1 MDSATGVCQE
11 HYESRQSV
19 RTLYSGCCI
28 SGPPRNMETADPT
41 GPKAGN
47 ELERDGKEPV
57 LGPSISVSPRWS
69 RTGWRQLRTEQ
80 CDRMPQ
86 YWKDQLQEELQSLRT
101 PAEVVPASVPASKN
115 PPLLELTPD
124 DDIEAYL
131 ASFEQVAEACQWPR
145 GEWVTRLV
153 PALSGKARQ
162 AVSNLDARDAGD
174 YVKVKAAV
182 LQRCDVGMETQR
194 QRFRQFRY
202 QEAEGPRAVFC
213 RLWELSHRWLKP
225 EIRTKEQ
232 IMELLILEQFLTILP
247 EEIQSWVSEHCP
259 ETCAQ
264 AVSLAE
270 DFQVTVRVK
279 VEDVTPEEMDAPEAL
294 WEPQSLQLEP
304 PQPHPTWGS
313 PEEAALRTY
322 ELPGAPGKEPRVGR
336 EMAGARILSRTEEQP
351 HDKGP
356 ENVQPLSVSQRD
368 SGESINHTPEQEG
381 ACKRQKRSPAGNE
394 SDPLGEHES
403 GFRRLIQPPA
413 LGRLRTTGDLHHQ
426 NSIHRTEKPHKCRDC
441 GERFWEK
448 QALTA
453 HGRVHEK
460 DRPYP
465 CPECGKSFNR
475 LTHLKTHQRTHTG
488 EKPYF
493 CAECGKNFGHLSTLI
508 THQRLHTGERPY
520 SCDECGKTFTNPS
533 DLNKH
538 QRSHTGERPYPCAEC
553 GKRFSQLSN
562 LTMHQRTHTQE
573 KPYPCA
579 ECGKSF
585 KYLAYLAIHERS
597 HTGERPFPC
606 AKCGKS
612 FSNKSSLARHL
623 RIHARDR
630 PYPCPECGKSFNRL
644 THLRTHQRTH
654 TGVKPYSCGECG
666 KSFGHLSTLT
676 THQRLHTGERPY
688 SCAECGKTF
697 TNPSDLNKHQR
708 SHTGERPYPCA
719 ECGKRFSQQSN
730 LTMHQRS
737 HTEDRPYPCTECGK
751 SFKYLADLTVHERSH
766 TGERPFPCPECGKS
780 FSNKSSL
787 ARHQRIHA
795 RAAARNK

>member
-1 MDSATGVCQE
+1 
-11 HYESRQSV
+11 
-19 RTLYSGCCI
+19 
-28 SGPPRNMETADPT
+28 METAEPT

-57 LGPSISVSPRWS
+57 LGSTISVSPRWS

-80 CDRMPQ
+80 CDRMSQ

-101 PAEVVPASVPASKN
+101 PAEVVPTSVPASKN
-115 PPLLELTPD
+115 PPLLDLTPEE
-124 DDIEAYL
+124 DIEAYL

-162 AVSNLDARDAGD
+162 VVSSLDARDAGD
-174 YVKVKAAV
+174 YGKVKAAV
-182 LQRCDVGMETQR
+182 LRGCDIGMETQR

-247 EEIQSWVSEHCP
+247 EEIQSWVWVRHP

-270 DFQVTVRVK
+270 DFQLGQREAGVWEQQVTVRVK
-279 VEDVTPEEMDAPEAL
+279 VEEVTPEEVETPEAL
-294 WEPQSLQLEP
+294 WESPSSQLEP
-304 PQPHPTWGS
+304 PQPNTTWGS
-313 PEEAALRTY
+313 QEEVGRSKYKLPHAPEEEMEALQET
-322 ELPGAPGKEPRVGR
+322 
-336 EMAGARILSRTEEQP
+336 GARILSRAEEQP
-351 HDKGP
+351 NLGEQ
-356 ENVQPLSVSQRD
+356 ENLDLARTSQGG
-368 SGESINHTPEQEG
+368 SGESVARRLEREE
-381 ACKRQKRSPAGNE
+381 ACTRQKRNSAGNE
-394 SDPLGEHES
+394 RIPPRVFPQLPAQGIPGVVRDLKSQES
-403 GFRRLIQPPA
+403 
-413 LGRLRTTGDLHHQ
+413 
-426 NSIHRTEKPHKCRDC
+426 SVHRMEKPHRCRDC

-448 QALTA
+448 QDLMA

-460 DRPYP
+460 
-465 CPECGKSFNR
+465 
-475 LTHLKTHQRTHTG
+475 
-488 EKPYF
+488 
-493 CAECGKNFGHLSTLI
+493 
-508 THQRLHTGERPY
+508 
-520 SCDECGKTFTNPS
+520 
-533 DLNKH
+533 
-538 QRSHTGERPYPCAEC
+538 
-553 GKRFSQLSN
+553 
-562 LTMHQRTHTQE
+562 
-573 KPYPCA
+573 
-579 ECGKSF
+579 
-585 KYLAYLAIHERS
+585 
-597 HTGERPFPC
+597 
-606 AKCGKS
+606 
-612 FSNKSSLARHL
+612 
-623 RIHARDR
+623 DR